1 MWDKTLQF
9 EVKDAFSV
17 LKIGVVSEKINSPQV
32 PPVIAPPRKVVAL
45 SVDPWP
51 GVPAPL
57 VPPPDIR
64 TAEGHLDPPQGQE
77 AQVGGML
84 KFRIYSEKL

>member
-9 EVKDAFSV
+9 EVEDAFSV
-17 LKIGVVSEKINSPQV
+17 LKIGVISEKINSPQV
-32 PPVIAPPRKVVAL
+32 PPVKGPPRRVVAP

-51 GVPAPL
+51 GLPAPL

-64 TAEGHLDPPQGQE
+64 AAEGPMDPPKGQE
-77 AQVGGML
+77 APVGGL
-84 KFRIYSEKL
+84 PNS